1 MENFFAY
8 AFMQRAFLAGLGV
21 SVTCAILGVF
31 LILRRDAMVGHGL
44 AHVTFGGVALGLLL
58 YVSPILVA
66 LAVAVFSA
74 LGILKLKDRAGVY
87 GDTAIGIVSSLGMA
101 MGIFLVSLAG
111 SFNLDLF
118 GYLFGNVLAIAPEEV
133 WVAFFLALAVLAAVA
148 LFYQEFVFL
157 TFDPESA
164 KASGVKVKRLDAL
177 MAVLSAVTVVIGM
190 KVVGILLISALLII
204 PAASA
209 LQVARSFKEALVIS
223 AVLAA
228 ASAASGLVSSFY
240 FDWPPSGTIVLI
252 SGVFFLL
259 LFLARHRRR
268 PGGYGKPV
276 SRPTPGEQGDSG
288 LTTGGKNG

>member
-31 LILRRDAMVGHGL
+31 LVLRRDAMIGHGL
-44 AHVTFGGVALGLLL
+44 AHVTFGGVALGLVL
-58 YVSPILVA
+58 YLSPILVA
-66 LAVAVFSA
+66 LGVAVFSA
-74 LGILKLKDRAGVY
+74 LGILKLKDRAGVH

-101 MGIFLVSLAG
+101 MGIFLASLAG

-164 KASGVKVKRLDAL
+164 KASGVQVKRLDAL

-204 PAASA
+204 PAAAA
-209 LQVARSFKEALVIS
+209 LQVARSFKEALFIS
-223 AVLAA
+223 AILAA

-240 FDWPPSGTIVLI
+240 LDWPPSGTIVLI
-252 SGVFFLL
+252 SGIFFLL
-259 LFLARHRRR
+259 LFLGRHHRTPLEIEKR
-268 PGGYGKPV
+268 V
-276 SRPTPGEQGDSG
+276 SPPAPGERKRSG
-288 LTTGGKNG
+288 IATGGKNG

>member
-1 MENFFAY
+1 MEDLFSY

-31 LILRRDAMVGHGL
+31 LVLRRDAMVGHGL

-58 YVSPILVA
+58 YVTPILMA
-66 LAVAVFSA
+66 LAVSVLSA
-74 LGILKLKDRAGVY
+74 LGILKLKERAGMF
-87 GDTAIGIVSSLGMA
+87 GDTAIGIISSLGMA

-133 WVAFFLALAVLAAVA
+133 WVAFSLALAVLIALA

-164 KASGVKVKRLDAL
+164 KASGVQVRRLDTL
-177 MAVLSAVTVVIGM
+177 MAVLTAVTVVIGM
-190 KVVGILLISALLII
+190 KVVGILLISALLVI
-204 PAASA
+204 PAAAA
-209 LQVARSFKEALVIS
+209 LQVARSFKEALGIS

-228 ASAASGLVSSFY
+228 ISSVCGLVTAFY

-252 SGVFFLL
+252 SGIFFLF
-259 LFLARHRRR
+259 LFLARHQRR
-268 PGGYGKPV
+268 P
-276 SRPTPGEQGDSG
+276 SRKGEAPAGSFPGLG
-288 LTTGGKNG
+288 NG